1 MIAPITNKFYQILI
15 NRIKNYSFALLGFS
29 IPISISL
36 TYITLFLLLILFILD
51 KDYQKIK
58 FLKTEKWLLA
68 LFLIFVLYILGSI
81 DGQFSQNTKEVFNS
95 LSVWLFLP
103 ILFLM
108 DLKKESYSRGIFAF
122 LASVFLMVIMS
133 VLNQL
138 GVTAHIF
145 EYFPSL
151 FKNSHPLALYPST
164 HLYNYHNI
172 LVSFSLIIC
181 FYLTKKLAGPKIY
194 LLILF
199 ITLLIFG
206 LFSEAG
212 RAGQIVFI
220 LFLTLYSIDLAVKK
234 KKESFYMI
242 FFLIVTLFISY
253 NYSPNFNYR
262 VNELVL
268 KFQSAEKNN
277 DHRYNFWKSTLNK
290 ICEKPAKNLMGHGTG
305 SWRSEMNESFD
316 YFNSIDENHT
326 TPHNNY
332 LYILFEIGVLGF
344 IALSYF
350 FYSMYCKLK
359 TKAHEFFSRNLVVSY
374 TALML
379 FDSYMLIF
387 IISIAYIY
395 LFIISVNYE

>member
-1 MIAPITNKFYQILI
+1 MTALNTNKFYQILI
-15 NRIKNYSFALLGFS
+15 NRIKNYSFVFLGFS

-36 TYITLFLLLILFILD
+36 TYIILFILLALFILD

-58 FLKTEKWLLA
+58 SLKTEKWLLS
-68 LFLIFVLYILGSI
+68 LLLIFVLYILGSL
-81 DGQFSQNTKEVFNS
+81 DVRFSLDTSEVFKR

-108 DLKKESYSRGIFAF
+108 DLKQKTYSKGIFAF
-122 LASVFLMVIMS
+122 LISVFLMVIMS

-145 EYFPSL
+145 EYLPFM

-172 LVSFSLIIC
+172 LVSFTLIIC
-181 FYLTKKLAGPKIY
+181 FYLTKKVAGPKIY

-199 ITLLIFG
+199 ITLLIFS

-220 LFLTLYSIDLAVKK
+220 LFLSLLSMDSAIKK
-234 KKESFYMI
+234 KRESIYMI
-242 FFLIVTLFISY
+242 FFLFVTLFISY

-262 VNELVL
+262 VNELAL

-277 DHRYNFWKSTLNK
+277 DYRYNFWKSTLNK
-290 ICEKPAKNLMGHGTG
+290 ISEKPAKSLIGYGTG

-316 YFNSIDENHT
+316 YFNLVDENHI

-344 IALSYF
+344 FALSYF
-350 FYSMYCKLK
+350 FYAMYCKLK

-395 LFIISVNYE
+395 LFTVSVNYE

>member
-1 MIAPITNKFYQILI
+1 MI
-15 NRIKNYSFALLGFS
+15 NRTKNYLFVLLGLS

-36 TYITLFLLLILFILD
+36 TYIILFLLLALFVLD
-51 KDYQKIK
+51 RDYQKIK
-58 FLKTEKWLLA
+58 FLKTEKWSLPLL
-68 LFLIFVLYILGSI
+68 LIFVLYILGSVY
-81 DGQFSQNTKEVFNS
+81 GQFSLDTKEVFKRF
-95 LSVWLFLP
+95 SVWLFLP

-108 DLKKESYSRGIFAF
+108 DLKQESYSKGIFAF
-122 LASVFLMVIMS
+122 LTSVFLMVIMS
-133 VLNQL
+133 ILNQL
-138 GVTAHIF
+138 GFIAHIF

-151 FKNSHPLALYPST
+151 FKNSNPLALYPST

-181 FYLTKKLAGPKIY
+181 FYLTKKLARPKIY
-194 LLILF
+194 LLISF
-199 ITLLIFG
+199 IILLIFS

-220 LFLTLYSIDLAVKK
+220 LFLTLYSIDLAIKK
-234 KKESFYMI
+234 KKESIYMI
-242 FFLIVTLFISY
+242 FFLIVTLLISY

-277 DHRYNFWKSTLNK
+277 DFRYNFWKSTLNK
-290 ICEKPAKNLMGHGTG
+290 ICENPAKNLMGHGTG
-305 SWRSEMNESFD
+305 SWRSEMNDSFD
-316 YFNSIDENHT
+316 YFNLVDENHT

-332 LYILFEIGVLGF
+332 LYIFFEIGVLGF

-350 FYSMYCKLK
+350 FYAMYCKLK

-395 LFIISVNYE
+395 LFTISVNYE

>member
-1 MIAPITNKFYQILI
+1 MTVLNTNKFYQILI
-15 NRIKNYSFALLGFS
+15 NRIKNYSFVLLGFS

-36 TYITLFLLLILFILD
+36 TYILLFLLLALFIID

-58 FLKTEKWLLA
+58 FLKTEKWLLP
-68 LFLIFVLYILGSI
+68 LLLIVVLYILGSI
-81 DGQFSQNTKEVFNS
+81 DEQFSSDTKEVFKR

-108 DLKKESYSRGIFAF
+108 NLKQESYSQGIIAF
-122 LASVFLMVIMS
+122 LTSVFLMVIMS

-138 GVTAHIF
+138 GLTAHIF
-145 EYFPSL
+145 EYLPFL
-151 FKNSHPLALYPST
+151 FKNSHPLEHYPST
-164 HLYNYHNI
+164 HLRNYYNV
-172 LVSFSLIIC
+172 LVAFSLIIC

-199 ITLLIFG
+199 IILLTFS

-212 RAGQIVFI
+212 RAGHVIFV
-220 LFLTLYSIDLAVKK
+220 LFLTLYSIDLTVSKK
-234 KKESFYMI
+234 RESIYMI
-242 FFLIVTLFISY
+242 LFLTASLFISY
-253 NYSPNFNYR
+253 NFSPNFNYR
-262 VNELVL
+262 VNDLL
-268 KFQSAEKNN
+268 SKFQTTEINN
-277 DHRYNFWKSTLNK
+277 DARIIFWKSTLNK
-290 ICEKPAKNLMGHGTG
+290 ICDKPTKNLMGHGTG

-316 YFNSIDENHT
+316 YFNSMNENHI

-332 LYILFEIGVLGF
+332 LYIFFEIGVVGF
-344 IALSYF
+344 IALSWF
-350 FYSMYCKLK
+350 FYAMYCKLK
-359 TKAHEFFSRNLVVSY
+359 TKAHKFFSRSLVFSY

>member
-1 MIAPITNKFYQILI
+1 M
-15 NRIKNYSFALLGFS
+15 
-29 IPISISL
+29 
-36 TYITLFLLLILFILD
+36 
-51 KDYQKIK
+51 
-58 FLKTEKWLLA
+58 LA

-145 EYFPSL
+145 EYFPFL

-220 LFLTLYSIDLAVKK
+220 LFLTLLSIDSAIKK
-234 KKESFYMI
+234 KRESIYMI
-242 FFLIVTLFISY
+242 FFLIVTLLMSY
-253 NYSPNFNYR
+253 NYSTNFNYR
-262 VNELVL
+262 VNELVV

-277 DHRYNFWKSTLNK
+277 DY
-290 ICEKPAKNLMGHGTG
+290 
-305 SWRSEMNESFD
+305 
-316 YFNSIDENHT
+316 
-326 TPHNNY
+326 
-332 LYILFEIGVLGF
+332 
-344 IALSYF
+344 
-350 FYSMYCKLK
+350 
-359 TKAHEFFSRNLVVSY
+359 
-374 TALML
+374 
-379 FDSYMLIF
+379 
-387 IISIAYIY
+387 
-395 LFIISVNYE
+395 

>member
-1 MIAPITNKFYQILI
+1 MTALNTNKFYQILI
-15 NRIKNYSFALLGFS
+15 NRIKNYSFVLLGFS

-36 TYITLFLLLILFILD
+36 TYILSFLLLALFILD

-58 FLKTEKWLLA
+58 SLKTEKWLLP
-68 LFLIFVLYILGSI
+68 LLLIFVLYILGSVYV
-81 DGQFSQNTKEVFNS
+81 QFSLDTKEVFKR

-108 DLKKESYSRGIFAF
+108 DLKKESYSKGIFAF
-122 LASVFLMVIMS
+122 LMSVFLMVIMS
-133 VLNQL
+133 ILNQL
-138 GVTAHIF
+138 GFIAHIF

-172 LVSFSLIIC
+172 LVSFSLIIS
-181 FYLTKKLAGPKIY
+181 FYLAKKLAGPKIY
-194 LLILF
+194 LLISF
-199 ITLLIFG
+199 IILLIFS

-277 DHRYNFWKSTLNK
+277 DNRYNFWKSTLNK
-290 ICEKPAKNLMGHGTG
+290 ICEKPSKNLMGHGTG

-316 YFNSIDENHT
+316 YFNLIDENHT

-350 FYSMYCKLK
+350 FYSMYFKLK
-359 TKAHEFFSRNLVVSY
+359 TKAHKFFSRNLVVSY
-374 TALML
+374 AALML

-395 LFIISVNYE
+395 LFTISVNYE